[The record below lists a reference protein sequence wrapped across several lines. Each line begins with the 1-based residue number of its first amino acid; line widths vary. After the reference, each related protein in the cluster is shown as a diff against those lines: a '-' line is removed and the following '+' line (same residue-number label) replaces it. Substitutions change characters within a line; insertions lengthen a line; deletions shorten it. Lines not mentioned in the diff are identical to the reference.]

1 MASILVVDDQKAQRR
16 NLAFYLKSQGHEV
29 DSAESGG
36 EALSKIEGGYF
47 DIVVTDYEMENMNG
61 HELMLTARRIQPSL
75 EFIVMTAHG
84 SINLAVDL
92 VRDGAAD
99 FVSTPSEYST
109 ILAGIEKVLRRRQL
123 KAVTEPGHDL
133 RMVCQTQKMKE
144 ISDLADKAAA
154 SDVTMLI
161 EGEVGSGK
169 ELFARIVHQNSNRYR
184 ARFMVLEC
192 GSSSESELEKTFF
205 GSSDPGNA
213 GLLAECN
220 GGTIL
225 VRDIDCIG
233 PKMQIR
239 LLRFLREGIYAQA
252 DSAASRKS
260 NVRIIASATRGLK
273 SLVASGAF
281 REDLY
286 YLLNVMPVYMPP
298 LRTRTDD
305 IMPLIKHF
313 LARNNARSGK
323 TIKAIAPEVLT
334 WMTSY
339 DWPGNVRELE
349 NIIARA
355 CVLAHG
361 ETLDESLIFTLPQDR
376 PIEDEQTGSL
386 NITLKDN
393 QRTLILKALKHNSGN
408 FSRTAT
414 QLGISRTTLWRRLKK
429 FKIEG
434 LPVDQT

>member
-16 NLAFYLKSQGHEV
+16 NLAFYLRSQGYEV

-36 EALSKIEGGYF
+36 EALSKIDGGYF
-47 DIVVTDYEMENMNG
+47 DIIVTDYEMENMNG
-61 HELMLTARRIQPSL
+61 HELMLTARKIQPSL
-75 EFIVMTAHG
+75 EFIIMTAQG
-84 SINLAVDL
+84 SVNLAVEL

-99 FVSTPSEYST
+99 LVAKPSEYSI
-109 ILAGIEKVLRRRQL
+109 ILAAIEKVLHRRQQ
-123 KAVTEPGHDL
+123 KALADHHHDL
-133 RMVCQTQKMKE
+133 RIVYQTPKMKD

-154 SDVTMLI
+154 SDVTVLI
-161 EGEVGSGK
+161 EGEIGTGK

-184 ARFMVLEC
+184 GRFMVLEC
-192 GSSSESELEKTFF
+192 ASSPESELEKTLF
-205 GSSDPGNA
+205 GWGDSDNPGLVAN
-213 GLLAECN
+213 CN
-220 GGTIL
+220 GGTVLI
-225 VRDIDCIG
+225 RDIDCIG
-233 PKMQIR
+233 PKLQVK
-239 LLRFLREGIYAQA
+239 LLRFLREGIYAQV
-252 DSAASRKS
+252 DGAAYQRGD
-260 NVRIIASATRGLK
+260 VRIIAGTTRGLK
-273 SLVASGAF
+273 SLVVSGAF

-323 TIKAIAPEVLT
+323 TIKSIAPEVLT

-376 PIEDEQTGSL
+376 PAGDDQTGTL

-434 LPVDQT
+434 LPVGQT